1 MPDTPNVPIYGTKEE
16 VKTFTEVNRHYKM
29 ASEDLSQRT
38 VDFNKKDTLFRSH
51 INEAG
56 WPYQSMVFDPR
67 IFTAIFEKTSRT
79 FANKPRG
86 RLVPREGADML
97 KAKICNEILSFQWD
111 DNARVDA
118 TPMIAKWAMMD
129 MNARKYG
136 ASFALV
142 KWRYQ
147 KQLKVD
153 DKDKTKGKSVTLY
166 DGPDFVPLSNR
177 DCLPNPSYSSIKHW
191 FQVREYV
198 TFQDLEA
205 TNDSSRT
212 DPIYKHLDELRM
224 RLKNDAKK
232 GGDTRDTNYQ
242 SKNKEIK
249 GLTDYLGRDEVFRTI
264 ELITEYRPDR
274 WITFSPKH
282 GIVLRDIPNP
292 YIHQEIPIVMLKYY
306 PIDDDLYGLSEIE
319 PVERLQKAINA
330 YVNQNLDTLNMST
343 YTPLKVRATQ
353 GAVQMHTLEFG
364 PGKKWLM
371 NNPAEDVVAFE
382 SNPQGIAE
390 FVPTYRLMVAAM
402 QEALGETSAAV
413 SSMEPGQADKTA
425 TEVRDLA
432 ASRSAR
438 DNFNQIFLSE
448 ALKKQ
453 MLFWHIMDQQ
463 FLFSDP
469 TQQQK
474 VIRIVGKEAITYF
487 QGQGLDGEGLPEE
500 AIDLLGDEEL
510 DTTGVDPRELQQ
522 PLYPVTLPTG
532 DIVPKLAMD
541 EDGQGGMLI
550 VEPDDLAGLYDYIP
564 DVESMS
570 LPNDG
575 QLAAAQSQYI
585 EIILNPLVQQMMAQD
600 GFKIKIKE
608 MLEDFGE
615 RLKIKDADKY
625 FEKLPPQ
632 IPMQGGVDANGNPVQ
647 PGAGSP
653 QAGQPALANG
663 GNGGLQAGPP
673 PVPSGQA
680 QPGVPGP
687 LSL

>member
-1 MPDTPNVPIYGTKEE
+1 MPDTPNVPVYGTKEE
-16 VKTFTEVNRHYKM
+16 VKTFTDVNRHYQI
-29 ASEDLSQRT
+29 AAEDLAQRRT
-38 VDFNKKDTLFRSH
+38 DFDKKDVLFRSH
-51 INEAG
+51 ITEAG

-86 RLVPREGADML
+86 RLIPREGADML

-111 DNARVDA
+111 DNSRVDG
-118 TPMIAKWAMMD
+118 TPMIAKWAQMD
-129 MNARKYG
+129 MNCRKYG
-136 ASFALV
+136 ASFGLV

-147 KQLKVD
+147 KQFKMEEGE
-153 DKDKTKGKSVTLY
+153 GKKKPSGSSLTIF
-166 DGPDFVPLSNR
+166 DGPDFVPLANR
-177 DCLPNPSYSSIKHW
+177 DCLPNPSYSTIKNW

-198 TFQDLEA
+198 TFQELEA
-205 TNDSSRT
+205 TNDAART
-212 DPIYKHLDELRM
+212 APIYKHLDELRM
-224 RLKNDAKK
+224 RLRNDAKK
-232 GGDTRDTNYQ
+232 GGDTREANYQ
-242 SKNKEIK
+242 SKNKTIK

-264 ELITEYRPDR
+264 ELVTEYRPDR

-292 YIHQEIPIVMLKYY
+292 YKNQEIPVVMLKYY

-343 YTPLKVRATQ
+343 YTPIKVRSTS

-371 NNPAEDVVAFE
+371 NDPATDVIPFE

-413 SSMEPGQADKTA
+413 SSMEPGQSDKTA

-448 ALKKQ
+448 ALKRQ
-453 MLFWHIMDQQ
+453 MLFWHVMDQQ

-474 VIRIVGKEAITYF
+474 VIRIVGKDALAYF
-487 QGQGLDGEGLPEE
+487 QGQGLDGEALTDE
-500 AIDLLGDEEL
+500 AIDLLGNPDL
-510 DTTGVDPRELQQ
+510 DTTGVDPMELQQ
-522 PLYPVTLPTG
+522 PLYPVNVG
-532 DIVPKLAMD
+532 GEIVPKLTMD
-541 EDGQGGMLI
+541 EDNQGGTMI
-550 VEPDDLAGLYDYIP
+550 VEPDDLTGLYDYVP

-570 LPNDG
+570 LPNDA
-575 QLAAAQSQYI
+575 QLVAAQSQYI
-585 EIILNPLVQQMMAQD
+585 EIVLNPLVQQMMVQD
-600 GFKIKIKE
+600 GYKIKIKE

-625 FEKLPPQ
+625 FEKLQPQ
-632 IPMQGGVDANGNPVQ
+632 MLGGVDANGNPLP
-647 PGAGSP
+647 PGTGGP
-653 QAGQPALANG
+653 QAGQQG
-663 GNGGLQAGPP
+663 MGNGGAPGIPGAVP
-673 PVPSGQA
+673 PVPGGEA
-680 QPGVPGP
+680 QPSVPGP
-687 LSL
+687 V